1 MMFRIRHFSIAAALT
16 IALTLPALAQDTYPS
31 RPVRIVVGAAA
42 GGVTDV
48 IARFFGEYVSKQTG
62 GQIVV
67 ENVTGAGGNVAF
79 AQVATSNPDGYT
91 LGLAAAGNIVI
102 NPALY
107 KNMRFDPIADLVP
120 VAPIA
125 AAPQVVVVQR
135 DVPAKS
141 FADLLNL
148 AKAKPGTIN
157 YGSAGAGTTNHIAG
171 ALLAKQAGVDLV
183 HVPYRGI
190 APAVTDL
197 VGGRIQLMSVAVA
210 PVIGFV
216 REGSMRPLAV
226 ATKERLKDLPEVPTA
241 AEAGLPGYEM
251 TTWFGLMAPKGTPKP
266 IVDRLNALARAMV
279 ADPTERKRLED
290 NFLVPM
296 SMTPEEFTAL
306 VKADA
311 ATWSKTVSDLG
322 IQLN

>member
-1 MMFRIRHFSIAAALT
+1 
-16 IALTLPALAQDTYPS
+16 
-31 RPVRIVVGAAA
+31 
-42 GGVTDV
+42 
-48 IARFFGEYVSKQTG
+48 
-62 GQIVV
+62 
-67 ENVTGAGGNVAF
+67 
-79 AQVATSNPDGYT
+79 
-91 LGLAAAGNIVI
+91 
-102 NPALY
+102 
-107 KNMRFDPIADLVP
+107 MRFDPIADLVP